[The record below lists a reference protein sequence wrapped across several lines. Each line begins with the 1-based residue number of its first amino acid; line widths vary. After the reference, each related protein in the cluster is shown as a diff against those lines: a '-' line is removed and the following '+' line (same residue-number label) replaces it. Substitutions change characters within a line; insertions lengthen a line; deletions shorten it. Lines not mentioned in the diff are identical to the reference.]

1 MPDAES
7 PVSESPVSESPV
19 SAAPVSTSRD
29 PAKGPDTAAAPID
42 ARLLP
47 PNHDIDASGALR
59 IGGVSVQEL
68 AEVYGT
74 PLFIYDEEGI
84 RQRARAFAQ
93 WFGARNVTYASKAF
107 ACRAMVELVDEEG
120 LSLDVSTGGEL
131 DMALRAGF
139 DPARIVLHGNNKSDA
154 EIMTALAAGVGL
166 VVVDSFDEI
175 DRLVRHA
182 RSVGTVPAVLVR
194 VNPGVEAHTH
204 DYITTG
210 LADSKFGFGY
220 QNGQASLACE
230 AVSRSNDLHLAGIHA
245 HIGSQVFALDSF
257 ARSAEV
263 LVELAADLDRFTEH
277 EMSVLDL
284 GGGLGVNYH
293 AGDDAPSIDR
303 YGATTVDAFNAALRG
318 GADHGL
324 LGDIRL
330 MIEPGRSLVA
340 PCAITVYR
348 VGTIKDIPGIV
359 RYIAVDGGMSDN
371 LRPSLYQA
379 DYEVFDPTR
388 VPAPRP
394 ERATIAGKHCEQG
407 DLIVKNAAVPADVS
421 IGDLVATAVT
431 GAYGYSMA
439 SNYNKVPRPA
449 VVFVRDGEHR
459 LVIRRETF
467 DDLARLDC

>member
-1 MPDAES
+1 MTTPEAHNVGS
-7 PVSESPVSESPV
+7 RPGGSQVGGLQTG
-19 SAAPVSTSRD
+19 SAIED
-29 PAKGPDTAAAPID
+29 
-42 ARLLP
+42 RLLP
-47 PNHDIDASGALR
+47 PFHGVDESGALT
-59 IGGVSVQEL
+59 IGGVSVPEL
-68 AEVYGT
+68 AEIYGT

-84 RQRARAFAQ
+84 RTRARAFADE
-93 WFGARNVTYASKAF
+93 FGARNVVYASKAF
-107 ACRAMVELVDEEG
+107 SCRALVQIIDEEG

-139 DPARIVLHGNNKSDA
+139 DPARIVMHGNNKSVH
-154 EIMTALAAGVGL
+154 EITQALTAGVGL
-166 VVVDSFDEI
+166 IVVDSFDEI
-175 DRLVRHA
+175 ARLEQLA
-182 RSVGTVPAVLVR
+182 KELGTIPKVLVR

-220 QNGQASLACE
+220 ENGQASQACQLVSSSNFLA
-230 AVSRSNDLHLAGIHA
+230 LAGIHA
-245 HIGSQVFALDSF
+245 HIGSQVFSLESF
-257 ARSAEV
+257 ERSAQV
-263 LVELAADLDRFTEH
+263 LVELATDLDRFTEH
-277 EMSVLDL
+277 EMSILDV

-293 AGDDAPSIDR
+293 SGDDAPTIAQ
-303 YGATTVDAFNAALRG
+303 YGQTTVAAFRSAMEHAADSPFH
-318 GADHGL
+318 DHV
-324 LGDIRL
+324 RL

-348 VGTIKDIPGIV
+348 VGTIKDIPGVV
-359 RYIAVDGGMSDN
+359 RYIAIDGGMSDN

-379 DYEVFDPTR
+379 DYEVFDPARPT
-388 VPAPRP
+388 APRP
-394 ERATIAGKHCEQG
+394 DVATIAGKHCEQG
-407 DLIVKNAAVPADVS
+407 DLIVKNASVPADVS
-421 IGDLVATAVT
+421 VGDIVATAVT